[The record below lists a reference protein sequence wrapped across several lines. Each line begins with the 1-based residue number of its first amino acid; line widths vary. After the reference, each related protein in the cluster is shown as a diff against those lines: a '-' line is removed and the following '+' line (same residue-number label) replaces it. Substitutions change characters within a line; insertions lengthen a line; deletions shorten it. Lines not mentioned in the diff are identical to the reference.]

1 MFGVSKLGTINKNS
15 GKIILAGLSKQITGI
30 NNQFRAEKEYDT
42 RAIISSSEISY
53 GLKWPVQVI

>member
-1 MFGVSKLGTINKNS
+1 MFGVSKFGKINKNR

-30 NNQFRAEKEYDT
+30 NNQFRAEKENDT